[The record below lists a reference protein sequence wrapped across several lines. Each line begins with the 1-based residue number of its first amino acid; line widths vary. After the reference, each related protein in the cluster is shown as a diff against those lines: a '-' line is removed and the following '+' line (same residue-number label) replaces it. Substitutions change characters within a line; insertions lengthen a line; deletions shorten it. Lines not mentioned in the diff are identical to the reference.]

1 MSKDKELAIPYVS
14 SKGRICP
21 NPQEWMAL
29 SEIIGMNGPGR
40 KLVPL
45 ILAGWAFTSDAQ
57 KRARVIEQ
65 IEYVFSSKPE
75 LSEAFCKMLYSFSE
89 AQWYAGTEP
98 PSSSAWDG
106 T

>member
-1 MSKDKELAIPYVS
+1 MSKDKELAIAYVS

-21 NPQEWMAL
+21 NPQEWNAL

-57 KRARVIEQ
+57 KRARVIEK

-89 AQWYAGTEP
+89 AQWHVGAEP

>member
-1 MSKDKELAIPYVS
+1 MNNDKELAIAYVS

-40 KLVPL
+40 KFVPL

-89 AQWYAGTEP
+89 AQWYSGVEP
-98 PSSSAWDG
+98 PSTSAWDG

>member
-1 MSKDKELAIPYVS
+1 MNNDKELAIAYVS
-14 SKGRICP
+14 STGRICP

-75 LSEAFCKMLYSFSE
+75 YSEAFCNMLYSFSE
-89 AQWYAGTEP
+89 AQWYLGAEP

>member
-1 MSKDKELAIPYVS
+1 MSKDKELAIAYVS

-57 KRARVIEQ
+57 KRATPV
-65 IEYVFSSKPE
+65 VASPVVAT
-75 LSEAFCKMLYSFSE
+75 LPA
-89 AQWYAGTEP
+89 
-98 PSSSAWDG
+98 SAAHAASDD
-106 T
+106 

>member
-1 MSKDKELAIPYVS
+1 MSNDKELAIAYVS

-29 SEIIGMNGPGR
+29 SEIISMNGPGR
-40 KLVPL
+40 KLAPL

-65 IEYVFSSKPE
+65 IEYVFSSNPE

-89 AQWYAGTEP
+89 TQWYIGDEP
-98 PSSSAWDG
+98 PSPSAWDG

>member
-1 MSKDKELAIPYVS
+1 MSKDKELAIAYVS

-89 AQWYAGTEP
+89 SQWYAGAEP
-98 PSSSAWDG
+98 PSTSAWDG

>member
-1 MSKDKELAIPYVS
+1 MNDDKELAIAYVS

-45 ILAGWAFTSDAQ
+45 ILAGWAFSSDAQ

-75 LSEAFCKMLYSFSE
+75 LSKAFCKMLYSFSE
-89 AQWYAGTEP
+89 EQWYVGAEP
-98 PSSSAWDG
+98 PNSHAWYDN
-106 T
+106 